1 MSAKTGADPYDLE
14 RFVAAQ
20 EPVFPTALAELRAGR
35 KRTHWMWFIFPQLRG
50 LGRSAMATRY
60 GIGSLEEARAYLA
73 HPLLGSRL
81 ELCTDAV
88 LAVEGRSLHEIFG
101 SPDDMKF
108 HSSMSLFA
116 SAAGDSATPC
126 RRALDRWWQGEADR
140 ETLRLL
146 GLHTPRTTIDAWL
159 SSR

>member
-1 MSAKTGADPYDLE
+1 MTVVDPYDLE

-35 KRTHWMWFIFPQLRG
+35 KRTHWMWFVFPQLRG
-50 LGRSAMATRY
+50 LGRSELAARY
-60 GIGSLEEARAYLA
+60 GIGSIGEARAYLA

-81 ELCTDAV
+81 AVCTNSV
-88 LAVEGRSLHEIFG
+88 LAIGGRDLHEIFG

-108 HSSMSLFA
+108 RSSMSLFA
-116 SAAGDSATPC
+116 LAAEAPASPYRD
-126 RRALDRWWQGEADR
+126 ALDRWWQGEADP

-146 GLHTPRTTIDAWL
+146 GRGGV
-159 SSR
+159 

>member
-1 MSAKTGADPYDLE
+1 VTTLHDLE

-20 EPVFPTALAELRAGR
+20 EPVIPTVLAELRAGR

-50 LGRSAMATRY
+50 LGQSPTATYY
-60 GIGSLEEARAYLA
+60 GIGSLDEARAYLA

-81 ELCTDAV
+81 DLCTNAV
-88 LAVEGRSLHEIFG
+88 LEVERRTPHEIFG

-116 SAAGDSATPC
+116 LAAADGGGPY
-126 RRALDRWWQGEADR
+126 RKALNRWWEGKADP
-140 ETLRLL
+140 ETVRLL
-146 GLHTPRTTIDAWL
+146 GLH
-159 SSR
+159 SG